1 MLKIRPAKDKDL
13 PAIMKLF
20 RRVNASLLSDGLQMW
35 NQGYPT
41 EDNFKEDLLAK
52 NLYLATEG
60 GRIIGSVS
68 VSFDPMPAFFD
79 ETHDPKKLSALLDKV
94 SAKEEDSFLIPHRLM
109 VDPMDQKKGVAS
121 TLISYLKDLYPHR
134 LWIFAVYPLNQKAIT
149 FYEKKGFLN
158 MGRYLFE
165 YGPVSEE
172 ILFCSTH
179 TR

>member
-20 RRVNASLLSDGLQMW
+20 RRVNASLINDGLQMW

-41 EDNFKEDLLAK
+41 EENFKEDLLSK

-68 VSFDPMPAFFD
+68 VSFDPM
-79 ETHDPKKLSALLDKV
+79 
-94 SAKEEDSFLIPHRLM
+94 
-109 VDPMDQKKGVAS
+109 VDPMDQKKGVAGA
-121 TLISYLKDLYPHR
+121 LISYLKDLYPHR
-134 LWIFAVYPLNQKAIT
+134 LWIFAVYPLNQKAIA